1 MKKKREEQSHSVA
14 RIAFTS
20 CLFVAICFLC
30 FFTSVNQIN
39 LHHVMK
45 QSASALFFTNNLQ
58 MPPAACDTSEAQN
71 PSSPPPAF
79 RLLIGILTRPDQ
91 YRLRNLLRLVYRT
104 QMPVAAEI
112 DVKFVFCNLN
122 KDDQKTL
129 VALEIMYYDDIIILN
144 CTENMNNG
152 KTYTYFSSLSYMFS
166 GTRNSSGSSSRPY
179 DYVMKADDD
188 IYIRLGPLVEALNP
202 LPREDL
208 YYGFTIPCREMNPV
222 NHYMSGMGYVLS
234 WDLVEWIQSS
244 DIPKNHTDGPED
256 KVLGEWLQM
265 GARGKNRYNAKPAM
279 YDYPIDVERNKCER
293 ELSPD
298 TIAVHRLKSQEKWIK
313 TLRYFNA
320 TQRLKPSR
328 FYHVPQSLGDYI
340 HPYSFN

>member
-1 MKKKREEQSHSVA
+1 MKAAKRGDQQQSRSVA
-14 RIAFTS
+14 RIALTT
-20 CLFVAICFLC
+20 CLFMAICLLC

-39 LHHVMK
+39 LQHVMK
-45 QSASALFFTNNLQ
+45 LSSSALFSRSSTVIPTCKLASAAAAQ
-58 MPPAACDTSEAQN
+58 TPSPLPPAI
-71 PSSPPPAF
+71 
-79 RLLIGILTRPDQ
+79 RLLIGVLTLPDQ
-91 YRLRNLLRLVYRT
+91 YRLRNLLRLVYGT
-104 QMPVAAEI
+104 QKPVAAADV

-144 CTENMNNG
+144 CTENMNQG
-152 KTYTYFSSLSYMFS
+152 KTYTFFSSLPQMFA
-166 GTRNSSGSSSRPY
+166 SSESRPY

-188 IYIRLGPLVEALNP
+188 IYIRLEQLVEALVP

-208 YYGFTIPCREMNPV
+208 YYGFTIPCREMNPF

-244 DIPKNHTDGPED
+244 DVAKNHTEGPED
-256 KVLGEWLQM
+256 KVLGDWLQM
-265 GARGKNRYNAKPAM
+265 GDRGKNRYNAKPAM
-279 YDYPIDVERNKCER
+279 YDYPTNLAKNKCER

-298 TIAVHRLKSQEKWIK
+298 TISVHRLKNQVKWIK

-320 TQRLKPSR
+320 TKKLKPSKL
-328 FYHVPQSLGDYI
+328 YHVPESLGDYV
-340 HPYSFN
+340 HPYSFI